1 MDNKTDWGDRG
12 HEEATQ
18 VAVSPNRGRGRPK
31 ALEPGNRLHIQ
42 IPESLTQKLAEIQR
56 DTHASS
62 ITEVV
67 KNALT
72 LYAAAVEEH
81 KAGGKV
87 FFKRKGEDGVRQL
100 PLFI

>member
-1 MDNKTDWGDRG
+1 MTII
-12 HEEATQ
+12 EPSI
-18 VAVSPNRGRGRPK
+18 VAGERDVRRARGRPK
-31 ALEPGNRLHIQ
+31 SVESGNRIHLY
-42 IPESLTQKLAEIQR
+42 IPETLTKRLMEIQR

-81 KAGGKV
+81 KSGGHV
-87 FFKRKGEDGVRQL
+87 YFKRKGEDGERQL
-100 PLFI
+100 ALFI